1 MLTKKT
7 TITDRIELIP
17 NTGIQFVDFALDLA
31 NFPKKSWDFCI
42 TPGEEGQLFLLEE
55 DPETGAYSYND
66 SSGHTQKAS
75 EPTFSVS
82 LKEIIGLFED
92 QWLPLPYLREQQQ
105 AHFANGPTNWV
116 RGRFVDIG
124 NRLEASPGS
133 AESHRL
139 VIAFDTALLP
149 HRPDADYLAP
159 SADDA
164 KAGRVFSL
172 ATHASDTRDFVNA
185 GWLGDWLFELYAD
198 RVRARQKK
206 HSKPVTDDEVADYM
220 VEMHDVNCFE
230 IATYLAY
237 LDALRLGLRMLPV
250 KFTDVTTDQNITTI
264 DVDLVLD
271 LGNSRT
277 CGILIEEHPDE
288 GFSLKTASE
297 LRLRDL
303 SRPEFIYQ
311 DPFESWVEFAQ
322 VSFGKDHFSPL
333 SGRSDAFQWPTIAR
347 VGGEAAR
354 LSSLREGTSG
364 HTGMSSPKRYLWDER
379 KRVQPWRF
387 NRGADQVG
395 GERFAKDG
403 AFAALINSEGKP
415 RHTLDPIDPENLP
428 PVEAKYSRSS
438 IVTFALA
445 EILYHAILMINSPD
459 YRRQKGHYSVPRNL
473 RRVILT
479 MPTAMSKPERDIFR
493 DRAKHAIDM
502 TMLVMKR
509 PRESGPKLEML
520 MDEASATQLV
530 YLYTE
535 VAKTFNGDARGFFK
549 LMKTPRIDDPRPERF
564 RLATI
569 DIGGGTTDLV
579 ITDFEAVGAGT
590 SANIRPHAVFREGFN
605 VAGDDILRRVVNEH
619 VLAPIQDAI
628 AAAGV
633 IGAGD
638 LIEEIFGGDSARKGI
653 TESVERQQL
662 VMEVLVKIGLAILGA
677 YESSN
682 KEVAKTPTDLG
693 FAEIFSQATPPP
705 ERRLL
710 RFNEKVIENG
720 GQPDFDLRKLR
731 FPVDP
736 ETIRRTI
743 TNTLGNAFP
752 ALCEVIRAYDCDVLL
767 LSGRPSRL
775 PALRELVISHRPVTP
790 DRIIPLHHYRVG
802 NWYPFRDSRLRI
814 SDPKTTAVVG
824 AMIGAV
830 ASGRLLG
837 FGLLTDQYSPISTAR
852 YIGKIDTEQQIKDQ
866 DVYYADVDLENPE
879 EGLPPTKVPFANKV
893 VIGFRQLPLER
904 WPATQ
909 MYVLDYRDD
918 KAAQRYRTGDP
929 LQVSFSIISKRD
941 ESTETL
947 KIKEILTSEGDDVG
961 KTQLALRLQTLQDQS
976 GYWFDTGVIR

>member
-17 NTGIQFVDFALDLA
+17 NTGVQFVDFALDLA
-31 NFPKKSWDFCI
+31 SLPKKNWDFYI

-55 DPETGAYSYND
+55 DPDTGTYTYSD
-66 SSGHTQKAS
+66 ASGHEQKAA

-82 LKEIIGLFED
+82 LKEIIGLLED

-124 NRLEASPGS
+124 NRVEVRQGF

-149 HRPDADYLAP
+149 HREGADYLAP

-172 ATHASDTRDFVNA
+172 ATHSSDTQDFVNA

-206 HSKPVTDDEVADYM
+206 QAKPMTDEDVADYM
-220 VEMHDVNCFE
+220 LEMHDVTCFE
-230 IATYLAY
+230 IAAYLAY
-237 LDALRLGLRMLPV
+237 LDALRLGLKMLPV

-277 CGILIEEHPDE
+277 CGILIEDNPDE
-288 GFSLKTASE
+288 GFSLKSASE

-322 VSFGKDHFSPL
+322 VSFGKDHSSLL

-364 HTGMSSPKRYLWDER
+364 NTGMSSPKRYLWDVR
-379 KRVQPWRF
+379 KRLQPWRF
-387 NRGADQVG
+387 NRRADQG
-395 GERFAKDG
+395 SGEPFAKDG
-403 AFAALINSEGKP
+403 AFAALINSQGIP
-415 RHTLDPIDPENLP
+415 RHTLDPTDPDNLP

-445 EILYHAILMINSPD
+445 EILYHAILMSNSPD

-479 MPTAMSKPERDIFR
+479 MPTAMSKPERDILR
-493 DRAKHAIDM
+493 DRAQHAIDM

-509 PRESGPKLEML
+509 TRESGPKLEMI

-535 VAKTFNGDARGFFK
+535 VAKTFNGDARGFFQ
-549 LMKTPRIDDPRPERF
+549 LMKTPRVDDPRPERF

-619 VLAPIQDAI
+619 VLAPIQDAV
-628 AAAGV
+628 ATAGV
-633 IGAGD
+633 VGASD
-638 LIEEIFGGDSARKGI
+638 LIEEVFGGDSARKGI
-653 TESVERQQL
+653 SESVERQQL
-662 VMEVLVKIGLAILGA
+662 VTEVLVKIGLAILGA
-677 YESSN
+677 YETSDT
-682 KEVAKTPTDLG
+682 EGAKGPTDCG
-693 FAEIFSQATPPP
+693 FADIFSQDAPPP
-705 ERRLL
+705 ERCLL
-710 RFNEKVIENG
+710 RFNEKVIEKG
-720 GQPDFDLRKLR
+720 GRPDFDLRKLR
-731 FPVDP
+731 FPIDP
-736 ETIRRTI
+736 KAIRRTI

-752 ALCEVIRAYDCDVLL
+752 ALCEAIRAYDCDVLL

-775 PALRELVISHRPVTP
+775 PALRELVISHRPMTP

-802 NWYPFRDSRLRI
+802 DWYPFRDSRLRI
-814 SDPKTTAVVG
+814 NDPKTTAVVG
-824 AMIGAV
+824 TMIGAV

-837 FGLLTDQYSPISTAR
+837 FGLLTDQYRPDSTAR

-866 DVYYADVDLENPE
+866 DIYYADVDLEDPE
-879 EGLPPTKVPFANKV
+879 EGLPRTTVPFANKV

-909 MYVLDYRDD
+909 MYVLDYRND
-918 KAAQRYRTGDP
+918 KAAQKYRTGDP
-929 LQVSFSIISKRD
+929 LQVSFSIVSKRD

-947 KIKEILTSEGDDVG
+947 KIDQIVTSDGDDVG
-961 KTQLALRLQTLQDQS
+961 KAQLALRLQTLQDQN